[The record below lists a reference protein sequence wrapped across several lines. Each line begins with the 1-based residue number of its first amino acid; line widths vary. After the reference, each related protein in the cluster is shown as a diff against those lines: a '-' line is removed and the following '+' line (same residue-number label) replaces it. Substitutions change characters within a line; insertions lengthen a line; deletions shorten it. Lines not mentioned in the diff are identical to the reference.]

1 MSEADENQMTIAD
14 ALEAAPEK
22 PKRGRPRKKAA
33 DTPAA
38 EGAAAAGEAPAKKPV
53 RRRAAKVAAGEA

>member
-22 PKRGRPRKKAA
+22 PKRGRKSAIYILKK
-33 DTPAA
+33 
-38 EGAAAAGEAPAKKPV
+38 
-53 RRRAAKVAAGEA
+53 